1 MSNFHVALKK
11 VVDDSYDVQ
20 IGCGLIDDMI
30 QDIKEG
36 LVGNKKKF
44 AVITDSNVDE
54 VYGRPVL
61 EKILAAGYQGDLFVF
76 AAGEKS
82 KVRKTKEE
90 IEDAMLAKGYRRDC
104 CVIAVGGG
112 VVTDLGG
119 FAASTFKRGMR
130 CINVPTT
137 LLAQVDASLGG
148 KTGFNFNGL
157 KNEIGTFSIP
167 EKVIIDVHF
176 LSHLPVRERMSGFAE
191 MIKHGLLSDREYL
204 TRLLS
209 LEYQE
214 TSPEDFLELIR
225 RSVTIKG
232 EIVSQ
237 DPREQGLRKVL
248 NFGHTIG
255 HAIESLSIM
264 RGMALLHGEAVALGL
279 VAELYL
285 SVKEKGF
292 PEEIYREVRN
302 FVKRYYPNY
311 PLMEHVD
318 TLYELMLHDKK
329 NERRGVNFTLLPGI
343 GEFSLDNYCSKD
355 LVVEALSQV

>member
-1 MSNFHVALKK
+1 MESIIFTPDAGMVLAELLDGTKHEDIFIVADKHTVLFCDRLFEKVDWLPSHVTVL
-11 VVDDSYDVQ
+11 D
-20 IGCGLIDDMI
+20 CGEENKSVESVSRIWMMLSKQGARRSSI
-30 QDIKEG
+30 
-36 LVGNKKKF
+36 LV
-44 AVITDSNVDE
+44 
-54 VYGRPVL
+54 
-61 EKILAAGYQGDLFVF
+61 
-76 AAGEKS
+76 
-82 KVRKTKEE
+82 
-90 IEDAMLAKGYRRDC
+90 C
-104 CVIAVGGG
+104 VGGG

-167 EKVIIDVHF
+167 EKVIIDTRF
-176 LSHLPVRERMSGFAE
+176 LNHLPVRERMSGFAE
-191 MIKHGLLSDREYL
+191 MIKHGLLSNRAYL
-204 TRLLS
+204 TRLLN

-214 TSPEDFLELIR
+214 TTPEYFLELIR
-225 RSVTIKG
+225 RSVAIKN
-232 EIVSQ
+232 EIVTR
-237 DPREQGLRKVL
+237 DPREQGPRKVL

-255 HAIESLSIM
+255 HAIESLSIT
-264 RGMALLHGEAVALGL
+264 RGSALLHGEAVALGL

-292 PEEIYREVRN
+292 PEEVYREVRD
-302 FVKRYYPNY
+302 FVKQHYPSY
-311 PLMEHVD
+311 PLMDYVD

-329 NERRGVNFTLLPGI
+329 NERCGVNFTLLSGI

>member
-1 MSNFHVALKK
+1 MESIIFTTDAGMVLAELLDGTQHEDIFIVADKHTVLFCDRLFEKVDWLPSHVTVL
-11 VVDDSYDVQ
+11 D
-20 IGCGLIDDMI
+20 CGEENKSVESVSRIWMMLSKQGARRSSI
-30 QDIKEG
+30 
-36 LVGNKKKF
+36 LV
-44 AVITDSNVDE
+44 
-54 VYGRPVL
+54 
-61 EKILAAGYQGDLFVF
+61 
-76 AAGEKS
+76 
-82 KVRKTKEE
+82 
-90 IEDAMLAKGYRRDC
+90 C
-104 CVIAVGGG
+104 VGGG

-167 EKVIIDVHF
+167 EKVII
-176 LSHLPVRERMSGFAE
+176 E
-191 MIKHGLLSDREYL
+191 MIKHGLLSNREYL
-204 TRLLS
+204 IRLLN
-209 LEYQE
+209 LEHQE
-214 TSPEDFLELIR
+214 TTQEYMLELIR
-225 RSVTIKG
+225 RSVTIKN
-232 EIVSQ
+232 EIVTR

-264 RGMALLHGEAVALGL
+264 QGSPLLHGEAVALGL

-302 FVKRYYPNY
+302 FVKQHYPPY
-311 PLMEHVD
+311 PLMNHVD

-329 NERRGVNFTLLPGI
+329 NERWGVNFTLLSGI

>member
-1 MSNFHVALKK
+1 MESIIFTTDAGMVLAELLDGTQHEDIFIVADKHTVLFCDRLFEKVDWLPSHVTVL
-11 VVDDSYDVQ
+11 D
-20 IGCGLIDDMI
+20 CGEENKSVESVSRIWMMLSKQGARRSSI
-30 QDIKEG
+30 
-36 LVGNKKKF
+36 LV
-44 AVITDSNVDE
+44 
-54 VYGRPVL
+54 
-61 EKILAAGYQGDLFVF
+61 
-76 AAGEKS
+76 
-82 KVRKTKEE
+82 
-90 IEDAMLAKGYRRDC
+90 C
-104 CVIAVGGG
+104 VGGG

-167 EKVIIDVHF
+167 EKVIIDTRF
-176 LSHLPVRERMSGFAE
+176 LNHLPVRERMSGFAE
-191 MIKHGLLSDREYL
+191 MIKHGLLSNWEYL
-204 TRLLS
+204 IRLLN
-209 LEYQE
+209 LEHQE
-214 TSPEDFLELIR
+214 TTQEYMLELIR
-225 RSVTIKG
+225 RSVTIKN
-232 EIVSQ
+232 EIVTR

-264 RGMALLHGEAVALGL
+264 QGSPLLHGEAVALGL

-302 FVKRYYPNY
+302 FVKQHYPPY
-311 PLMEHVD
+311 PLMNHVD

-329 NERRGVNFTLLPGI
+329 NERWGVNFTLLSGI

>member
-1 MSNFHVALKK
+1 MESIIFTTDAGMVLAELLDGTQHEDIFIVADKHTVLFCDRLFEKVDWLPSHVTVL
-11 VVDDSYDVQ
+11 D
-20 IGCGLIDDMI
+20 CGEENKSVESVSRIWMMLSKQGARRSSI
-30 QDIKEG
+30 
-36 LVGNKKKF
+36 LV
-44 AVITDSNVDE
+44 
-54 VYGRPVL
+54 
-61 EKILAAGYQGDLFVF
+61 
-76 AAGEKS
+76 
-82 KVRKTKEE
+82 
-90 IEDAMLAKGYRRDC
+90 C
-104 CVIAVGGG
+104 VGGG

-167 EKVIIDVHF
+167 EKVIIDTRF
-176 LSHLPVRERMSGFAE
+176 LNHLPVRERMSGFAE
-191 MIKHGLLSDREYL
+191 MIKHGLLSNREYL
-204 TRLLS
+204 TRLLN
-209 LEYQE
+209 LEHQE
-214 TSPEDFLELIR
+214 TTQEYMLELIR
-225 RSVTIKG
+225 RSVTIKN

-237 DPREQGLRKVL
+237 DPREQGPRKVL

-255 HAIESLSIM
+255 HSIESLSIM
-264 RGMALLHGEAVALGL
+264 QGSPLLHGEAVALGL

-292 PEEIYREVRN
+292 PEEVYREVRD
-302 FVKRYYPNY
+302 FVKQHYPPY
-311 PLMEHVD
+311 PLMNHVD

-329 NERRGVNFTLLPGI
+329 NERWGVNFTLLSGI

>member
-1 MSNFHVALKK
+1 MESIIFTADAGMVLAELLDGTKHEDIFIVADKHTVVFCDRLFEKVDWLPSHVTVL
-11 VVDDSYDVQ
+11 D
-20 IGCGLIDDMI
+20 CGEENKSVESVSRIWMMLSKQGARRSSI
-30 QDIKEG
+30 
-36 LVGNKKKF
+36 LV
-44 AVITDSNVDE
+44 
-54 VYGRPVL
+54 
-61 EKILAAGYQGDLFVF
+61 
-76 AAGEKS
+76 
-82 KVRKTKEE
+82 
-90 IEDAMLAKGYRRDC
+90 C
-104 CVIAVGGG
+104 VGGG

-119 FAASTFKRGMR
+119 FAASTFKRGMH

-167 EKVIIDVHF
+167 EKVIIDTRF
-176 LSHLPVRERMSGFAE
+176 LNHLPVRERMSGFAE
-191 MIKHGLLSDREYL
+191 MIKHGLLSNREYL
-204 TRLLS
+204 TRLLN
-209 LEYQE
+209 LEYQKA
-214 TSPEDFLELIR
+214 TPEYFLELIR
-225 RSVTIKG
+225 RSVTIKN
-232 EIVSQ
+232 EIVSR

-264 RGMALLHGEAVALGL
+264 QGSPLLHGEAVALGL

-292 PEEIYREVRN
+292 PEEVYREVRD
-302 FVKRYYPNY
+302 FVKQHYPPY
-311 PLMEHVD
+311 PLMDHVD

-329 NERRGVNFTLLPGI
+329 NERWGVNFTLLSGI

>member
-1 MSNFHVALKK
+1 MESIIFTADAGMVLAELLDGTKHEDIFIVADKHTVLFCDRLFEKVDWLPSHVTVL
-11 VVDDSYDVQ
+11 D
-20 IGCGLIDDMI
+20 CGEENKSVESVSRIWMMLSKQGARRSSI
-30 QDIKEG
+30 
-36 LVGNKKKF
+36 LV
-44 AVITDSNVDE
+44 
-54 VYGRPVL
+54 
-61 EKILAAGYQGDLFVF
+61 
-76 AAGEKS
+76 
-82 KVRKTKEE
+82 
-90 IEDAMLAKGYRRDC
+90 C
-104 CVIAVGGG
+104 VGGG

-167 EKVIIDVHF
+167 EKVIIDPRF
-176 LSHLPVRERMSGFAE
+176 LNHLPVRERMSGFAE
-191 MIKHGLLSDREYL
+191 MIKHGLLSNREYL
-204 TRLLS
+204 TRLLN
-209 LEYQE
+209 LEHQE
-214 TSPEDFLELIR
+214 MTQEYMLELIR
-225 RSVTIKG
+225 RSVTIKN
-232 EIVSQ
+232 EIVTR

-255 HAIESLSIM
+255 HVIESLSIT
-264 RGMALLHGEAVALGL
+264 RGTPLLHGEAVALGL

-302 FVKRYYPNY
+302 FVKQHYPPY
-311 PLMEHVD
+311 PLMDHVD
-318 TLYELMLHDKK
+318 TLYELMLPDKK
-329 NERRGVNFTLLPGI
+329 NERWGVNFTLLPGI

>member
-1 MSNFHVALKK
+1 MESIIFTTDAGMVLAELLDGTQHEDIFIVADKHTVLFCDRLFEKVDWLPSHVTVL
-11 VVDDSYDVQ
+11 D
-20 IGCGLIDDMI
+20 CGEENKSVESVSRIWMMLSKQGARRSSI
-30 QDIKEG
+30 
-36 LVGNKKKF
+36 LV
-44 AVITDSNVDE
+44 
-54 VYGRPVL
+54 
-61 EKILAAGYQGDLFVF
+61 
-76 AAGEKS
+76 
-82 KVRKTKEE
+82 
-90 IEDAMLAKGYRRDC
+90 C
-104 CVIAVGGG
+104 VGGG

-167 EKVIIDVHF
+167 EKVIIDTRF
-176 LSHLPVRERMSGFAE
+176 LNHLPVRERMSGFAE
-191 MIKHGLLSDREYL
+191 MIKHGLLSNREYL
-204 TRLLS
+204 IRLLN
-209 LEYQE
+209 LEHQE
-214 TSPEDFLELIR
+214 TTQEYMLELIR
-225 RSVTIKG
+225 RSVTIKN
-232 EIVSQ
+232 EIVTRE
-237 DPREQGLRKVL
+237 PREQGLRKVL

-264 RGMALLHGEAVALGL
+264 QGSPLLHGEAVALGL

-302 FVKRYYPNY
+302 FVKQHYPPY
-311 PLMEHVD
+311 PLMNHVD

-329 NERRGVNFTLLPGI
+329 NERWGVNFTLLSGI

>member
-1 MSNFHVALKK
+1 MESIIFTTDAGMVLAELLDGTQHEDIFIVADKHTVLFCDQLFEKVDWLPSHVTVL
-11 VVDDSYDVQ
+11 D
-20 IGCGLIDDMI
+20 CGEENKSVESVSRIWMMLSKQGARRSSI
-30 QDIKEG
+30 
-36 LVGNKKKF
+36 LV
-44 AVITDSNVDE
+44 
-54 VYGRPVL
+54 
-61 EKILAAGYQGDLFVF
+61 
-76 AAGEKS
+76 
-82 KVRKTKEE
+82 
-90 IEDAMLAKGYRRDC
+90 C
-104 CVIAVGGG
+104 VGGG

-167 EKVIIDVHF
+167 EKVIIDPRF
-176 LSHLPVRERMSGFAE
+176 LNHLPVRERMSGFAE
-191 MIKHGLLSDREYL
+191 MIKHGLLSNREYL
-204 TRLLS
+204 TRLLN
-209 LEYQE
+209 LEYRE
-214 TSPEDFLELIR
+214 TTPEYMLELIR
-225 RSVTIKG
+225 RSVTIKN
-232 EIVSQ
+232 EIVSW
-237 DPREQGLRKVL
+237 DPREQGPRKVL

-264 RGMALLHGEAVALGL
+264 QGSPLLHGEAVALGL

-292 PEEIYREVRN
+292 PEEVYREVRD
-302 FVKRYYPNY
+302 FVKQHYPPY
-311 PLMEHVD
+311 PLMDHVD

-329 NERRGVNFTLLPGI
+329 NERWGVNFTLLSGI

>member
-1 MSNFHVALKK
+1 MVLAELLDGTQHEDIFIVADKHTVLFCDRLFEKVDWLPSHVTVL
-11 VVDDSYDVQ
+11 D
-20 IGCGLIDDMI
+20 CGEENKSVESVSRIWMMLSKQGARRSSI
-30 QDIKEG
+30 
-36 LVGNKKKF
+36 LV
-44 AVITDSNVDE
+44 
-54 VYGRPVL
+54 
-61 EKILAAGYQGDLFVF
+61 
-76 AAGEKS
+76 
-82 KVRKTKEE
+82 
-90 IEDAMLAKGYRRDC
+90 C
-104 CVIAVGGG
+104 VGGG

-167 EKVIIDVHF
+167 EKVIIDTRF
-176 LSHLPVRERMSGFAE
+176 LNHLPVRERMSGFAE
-191 MIKHGLLSDREYL
+191 MIKHGLLSNREYL
-204 TRLLS
+204 IRLLN
-209 LEYQE
+209 LEHQE
-214 TSPEDFLELIR
+214 TTQEYMLELIR
-225 RSVTIKG
+225 RSVTIKN
-232 EIVSQ
+232 EIVTR

-264 RGMALLHGEAVALGL
+264 QGSPLLHGEAVALGL

-302 FVKRYYPNY
+302 FVKQHYPPY
-311 PLMEHVD
+311 PLMNHVD

-329 NERRGVNFTLLPGI
+329 NERWGVNFTLLSGI

>member
-1 MSNFHVALKK
+1 MESIIFTTDAGMVLAELLDGTQHEDIFIVADKHTVVFCDRLFEKVDWLPSHVTVL
-11 VVDDSYDVQ
+11 D
-20 IGCGLIDDMI
+20 CGEENKSVESVSRIWMMLSKQGARRSSI
-30 QDIKEG
+30 
-36 LVGNKKKF
+36 LV
-44 AVITDSNVDE
+44 
-54 VYGRPVL
+54 
-61 EKILAAGYQGDLFVF
+61 
-76 AAGEKS
+76 
-82 KVRKTKEE
+82 
-90 IEDAMLAKGYRRDC
+90 C
-104 CVIAVGGG
+104 VGGG

-119 FAASTFKRGMR
+119 FAASTFKRGMH

-167 EKVIIDVHF
+167 EKVIIDPRF
-176 LSHLPVRERMSGFAE
+176 LNHLPVRERMSGFAE
-191 MIKHGLLSDREYL
+191 MIKHGLLSNREYL
-204 TRLLS
+204 TRLLN
-209 LEYQE
+209 LEHQE
-214 TSPEDFLELIR
+214 MTQEYMLELIR
-225 RSVTIKG
+225 RSVTIKN
-232 EIVSQ
+232 EIVTR

-255 HAIESLSIM
+255 HAIESLSIT
-264 RGMALLHGEAVALGL
+264 RGVPLLHGEAVALGL

-292 PEEIYREVRN
+292 PEEVYREVRN
-302 FVKRYYPNY
+302 FVKQHYPPY
-311 PLMEHVD
+311 PLMDHVD

-329 NERRGVNFTLLPGI
+329 NERWGVNFTLLSGI

>member
-1 MSNFHVALKK
+1 MESIIFTPDAGMVLAELLDGTQHEDIFIVADKHTVLFCDQLFEKVDWLPSHVTVL
-11 VVDDSYDVQ
+11 D
-20 IGCGLIDDMI
+20 CGEENKSVESVSRIWMMLSKQGARRSSI
-30 QDIKEG
+30 
-36 LVGNKKKF
+36 LV
-44 AVITDSNVDE
+44 
-54 VYGRPVL
+54 
-61 EKILAAGYQGDLFVF
+61 
-76 AAGEKS
+76 
-82 KVRKTKEE
+82 
-90 IEDAMLAKGYRRDC
+90 C
-104 CVIAVGGG
+104 VGGG

-167 EKVIIDVHF
+167 EKVIIDPRF
-176 LSHLPVRERMSGFAE
+176 LNHLPVRERMSGFAE
-191 MIKHGLLSDREYL
+191 MIKHGLLSSREYL
-204 TRLLS
+204 TWLLN
-209 LEYQE
+209 LEYRE
-214 TSPEDFLELIR
+214 TTPEYMLELIQ
-225 RSVTIKG
+225 RSVTIKN

-237 DPREQGLRKVL
+237 DPREQGPRKVL

-264 RGMALLHGEAVALGL
+264 QGSPLLHGEAVALGL

-292 PEEIYREVRN
+292 PEEVYREVRD
-302 FVKRYYPNY
+302 FVKQHYPPY
-311 PLMEHVD
+311 PLMDHVD

-329 NERRGVNFTLLPGI
+329 NERWGVNFTLLSGI

>member
-1 MSNFHVALKK
+1 M
-11 VVDDSYDVQ
+11 
-20 IGCGLIDDMI
+20 
-30 QDIKEG
+30 
-36 LVGNKKKF
+36 
-44 AVITDSNVDE
+44 
-54 VYGRPVL
+54 
-61 EKILAAGYQGDLFVF
+61 
-76 AAGEKS
+76 
-82 KVRKTKEE
+82 
-90 IEDAMLAKGYRRDC
+90 
-104 CVIAVGGG
+104 
-112 VVTDLGG
+112 TDLGG

-167 EKVIIDVHF
+167 EKVIIDTRF
-176 LSHLPVRERMSGFAE
+176 LNHLPVRERMSGFAE
-191 MIKHGLLSDREYL
+191 MIKHGLLSNREYL
-204 TRLLS
+204 IRLLN
-209 LEYQE
+209 LEHQE
-214 TSPEDFLELIR
+214 TTQEYMLELIR
-225 RSVTIKG
+225 RSVTIKN
-232 EIVSQ
+232 EIVTR

-264 RGMALLHGEAVALGL
+264 QGSPLLHGEAVALGL

-302 FVKRYYPNY
+302 FVKQHYPPY
-311 PLMEHVD
+311 PLMNHVD

-329 NERRGVNFTLLPGI
+329 NERWGVNFTLLSGI

>member
-1 MSNFHVALKK
+1 MESIIFTTDAGMVLAELLDGTQHEDIFIVADKHTVLFCDRLFEKVDWLPSHVTVL
-11 VVDDSYDVQ
+11 D
-20 IGCGLIDDMI
+20 CGEENKSVESVSRIWMMLSKQGARRSSI
-30 QDIKEG
+30 
-36 LVGNKKKF
+36 LV
-44 AVITDSNVDE
+44 
-54 VYGRPVL
+54 
-61 EKILAAGYQGDLFVF
+61 
-76 AAGEKS
+76 
-82 KVRKTKEE
+82 
-90 IEDAMLAKGYRRDC
+90 C
-104 CVIAVGGG
+104 VGGG

-167 EKVIIDVHF
+167 EKVIIDTRF
-176 LSHLPVRERMSGFAE
+176 FNHLPVRERMSGFAE
-191 MIKHGLLSDREYL
+191 MIKHGLLSNREYL
-204 TRLLS
+204 IRLLN
-209 LEYQE
+209 LEHQE
-214 TSPEDFLELIR
+214 TTQEYMLELIR
-225 RSVTIKG
+225 RSVTIKN
-232 EIVSQ
+232 EIVTR

-264 RGMALLHGEAVALGL
+264 QGSPLLHGEAVALGL

-302 FVKRYYPNY
+302 FVKQHYPPY
-311 PLMEHVD
+311 PLMNHVD

-329 NERRGVNFTLLPGI
+329 NERWGVNFTLLSGI

>member
-1 MSNFHVALKK
+1 MESIIFTTDAGMVLAELLDGTQHEDIFIVADKHTVLFCDRLFEKVDWLPSHVTVL
-11 VVDDSYDVQ
+11 D
-20 IGCGLIDDMI
+20 CGEENKSVESVSRIWMMLSKQGARRSSI
-30 QDIKEG
+30 
-36 LVGNKKKF
+36 LV
-44 AVITDSNVDE
+44 
-54 VYGRPVL
+54 
-61 EKILAAGYQGDLFVF
+61 
-76 AAGEKS
+76 
-82 KVRKTKEE
+82 
-90 IEDAMLAKGYRRDC
+90 C
-104 CVIAVGGG
+104 VGGG

-167 EKVIIDVHF
+167 EKVIIDTRF
-176 LSHLPVRERMSGFAE
+176 LNHLPVRERMSGFAE
-191 MIKHGLLSDREYL
+191 MIKHGLLSNREYL
-204 TRLLS
+204 IRLLN
-209 LEYQE
+209 LEHQE
-214 TSPEDFLELIR
+214 TTQEYMLELIR
-225 RSVTIKG
+225 RSVTIKN
-232 EIVSQ
+232 EIVTR

-264 RGMALLHGEAVALGL
+264 QGSPLLHGEAVALGL

-302 FVKRYYPNY
+302 FVKQHYPPY
-311 PLMEHVD
+311 PLMDHVD

-329 NERRGVNFTLLPGI
+329 NERWGVNFTLLSGI

>member
-1 MSNFHVALKK
+1 MESIIFTADAGMVLAELLDGTQHEDIFIVADKHTVLFCDRLFEKVDWLPSHVTVL
-11 VVDDSYDVQ
+11 D
-20 IGCGLIDDMI
+20 CGEENKSVESVSRIWMMLSKQGARRSSI
-30 QDIKEG
+30 
-36 LVGNKKKF
+36 LV
-44 AVITDSNVDE
+44 
-54 VYGRPVL
+54 
-61 EKILAAGYQGDLFVF
+61 
-76 AAGEKS
+76 
-82 KVRKTKEE
+82 
-90 IEDAMLAKGYRRDC
+90 C
-104 CVIAVGGG
+104 VGGG

-167 EKVIIDVHF
+167 EKVIIDTRF
-176 LSHLPVRERMSGFAE
+176 LNHLPVRERMSGFAE
-191 MIKHGLLSDREYL
+191 MIKHGLLSNREYL
-204 TRLLS
+204 IRLLN
-209 LEYQE
+209 LEHQE
-214 TSPEDFLELIR
+214 TTQEYMLELIR
-225 RSVTIKG
+225 RSVTIKN
-232 EIVSQ
+232 EIVTR

-264 RGMALLHGEAVALGL
+264 QGSPLLHGEAVALGL

-302 FVKRYYPNY
+302 FVKQHYPPY
-311 PLMEHVD
+311 PLMNHVD

-329 NERRGVNFTLLPGI
+329 NERWGVNFTLLSGI

>member
-1 MSNFHVALKK
+1 MESIIFTADAGMVLAELLDGTQHEDIFIVADKHTVVFCDRLFEKVDWLPSHVTVL
-11 VVDDSYDVQ
+11 D
-20 IGCGLIDDMI
+20 CGEENKSVESVSRIWMMLSKQGARRSSI
-30 QDIKEG
+30 
-36 LVGNKKKF
+36 LV
-44 AVITDSNVDE
+44 
-54 VYGRPVL
+54 
-61 EKILAAGYQGDLFVF
+61 
-76 AAGEKS
+76 
-82 KVRKTKEE
+82 
-90 IEDAMLAKGYRRDC
+90 C
-104 CVIAVGGG
+104 VGGG

-119 FAASTFKRGMR
+119 FAASTFKRGMH

-167 EKVIIDVHF
+167 EKVIIDTHF
-176 LSHLPVRERMSGFAE
+176 LNHLPVRERMSGFAE
-191 MIKHGLLSDREYL
+191 MIKHGLLSNREYL
-204 TRLLS
+204 TRLLN
-209 LEYQE
+209 LEYRETTQE
-214 TSPEDFLELIR
+214 YMLELIQ
-225 RSVTIKG
+225 RSVTIKN

-237 DPREQGLRKVL
+237 DPREQGPRKVL

-264 RGMALLHGEAVALGL
+264 QGSPLLHGEAVALGL

-292 PEEIYREVRN
+292 PEEVYREVRD
-302 FVKRYYPNY
+302 FVKQHYLPY
-311 PLMEHVD
+311 PLMDHVD

-329 NERRGVNFTLLPGI
+329 NERWGVNFTLLSGI

>member
-1 MSNFHVALKK
+1 MESIIFTADAGMVLAELLDGTQHEDIFIVADKHTVVFCDRLFEKVDWLPSHVTVL
-11 VVDDSYDVQ
+11 D
-20 IGCGLIDDMI
+20 CGEENKSVESVSRIWMMLSKQGARRSSI
-30 QDIKEG
+30 
-36 LVGNKKKF
+36 LV
-44 AVITDSNVDE
+44 
-54 VYGRPVL
+54 
-61 EKILAAGYQGDLFVF
+61 
-76 AAGEKS
+76 
-82 KVRKTKEE
+82 
-90 IEDAMLAKGYRRDC
+90 C
-104 CVIAVGGG
+104 VGGG

-119 FAASTFKRGMR
+119 FAASTFKRGMH

-167 EKVIIDVHF
+167 EKVIIDTRF
-176 LSHLPVRERMSGFAE
+176 LNHLPVRERMSGFAE
-191 MIKHGLLSDREYL
+191 MIKHGLLSNREYL
-204 TRLLS
+204 TRLLN
-209 LEYQE
+209 LEYRETTQE
-214 TSPEDFLELIR
+214 YMLELIQ
-225 RSVTIKG
+225 RSVTIKN

-237 DPREQGLRKVL
+237 DPREQGPRKVL

-264 RGMALLHGEAVALGL
+264 QGSPLLHGEAVALGL

-292 PEEIYREVRN
+292 PEEVYREVRD
-302 FVKRYYPNY
+302 FVKQHYLPY
-311 PLMEHVD
+311 PLMDHVD

-329 NERRGVNFTLLPGI
+329 NERWGVNFTLLSGI

>member
-1 MSNFHVALKK
+1 MESIIFTTDAGMVLAELLDGTQHEDIFIVADKHTVLFCDRLFEKVDWLPSHVTVL
-11 VVDDSYDVQ
+11 D
-20 IGCGLIDDMI
+20 CGEENKSVESVSRIWMMLSKQGARRSSI
-30 QDIKEG
+30 
-36 LVGNKKKF
+36 LV
-44 AVITDSNVDE
+44 
-54 VYGRPVL
+54 
-61 EKILAAGYQGDLFVF
+61 
-76 AAGEKS
+76 
-82 KVRKTKEE
+82 
-90 IEDAMLAKGYRRDC
+90 C
-104 CVIAVGGG
+104 VGGG

-167 EKVIIDVHF
+167 EKVIIDTRF
-176 LSHLPVRERMSGFAE
+176 LNHLPVRERMSGFAE
-191 MIKHGLLSDREYL
+191 MIKHGLLSNREYL
-204 TRLLS
+204 IRLLN
-209 LEYQE
+209 LEHQE
-214 TSPEDFLELIR
+214 TTQEYMLELIR
-225 RSVTIKG
+225 RSVTIKN
-232 EIVSQ
+232 EIVTR

-264 RGMALLHGEAVALGL
+264 QGSPLLHGEAVALGL

-302 FVKRYYPNY
+302 FVKQYYPPY
-311 PLMEHVD
+311 PLMNHVD

-329 NERRGVNFTLLPGI
+329 NERWGVNFTLLSGI

>member
-1 MSNFHVALKK
+1 MESIIFTADAGMVLAELLDGTKHEDIFIVADKHTVLFCDRLFEKVDWLPSHVTVL
-11 VVDDSYDVQ
+11 D
-20 IGCGLIDDMI
+20 CGEENKSVESVSRIWMMLSKQGARRSSI
-30 QDIKEG
+30 
-36 LVGNKKKF
+36 LV
-44 AVITDSNVDE
+44 
-54 VYGRPVL
+54 
-61 EKILAAGYQGDLFVF
+61 
-76 AAGEKS
+76 
-82 KVRKTKEE
+82 
-90 IEDAMLAKGYRRDC
+90 C
-104 CVIAVGGG
+104 VGGG

-157 KNEIGTFSIP
+157 ENEIGTFSIP
-167 EKVIIDVHF
+167 EKVIIDPRF
-176 LSHLPVRERMSGFAE
+176 LNHLPVRERMSGFAE
-191 MIKHGLLSDREYL
+191 MIKHGLLSNREYL
-204 TRLLS
+204 TRLLN
-209 LEYQE
+209 LEHQE
-214 TSPEDFLELIR
+214 MTQEYMLELIR
-225 RSVTIKG
+225 RSVTIKN
-232 EIVSQ
+232 EIVTR

-255 HAIESLSIM
+255 HAIESLSIT
-264 RGMALLHGEAVALGL
+264 RGTPLLHGEAVALGL

-302 FVKRYYPNY
+302 FVKQHYPPY
-311 PLMEHVD
+311 PLMDHVD

-329 NERRGVNFTLLPGI
+329 NERWGVNFTLLSGI

>member
-1 MSNFHVALKK
+1 MESIIFTADAGMVLAELLDGTQHEDIFIVADKHTVVFCDRLFEKVDWLPSHVTVL
-11 VVDDSYDVQ
+11 D
-20 IGCGLIDDMI
+20 CGEENKSVESVSRIWMMLSKQGARRSSI
-30 QDIKEG
+30 
-36 LVGNKKKF
+36 LV
-44 AVITDSNVDE
+44 
-54 VYGRPVL
+54 
-61 EKILAAGYQGDLFVF
+61 
-76 AAGEKS
+76 
-82 KVRKTKEE
+82 
-90 IEDAMLAKGYRRDC
+90 C
-104 CVIAVGGG
+104 VGGG

-167 EKVIIDVHF
+167 EKVIIDPRF
-176 LSHLPVRERMSGFAE
+176 LNHLPVRERMSGFAE
-191 MIKHGLLSDREYL
+191 MIKHGLLSNREYL
-204 TRLLS
+204 TRLLN
-209 LEYQE
+209 LEYQKA
-214 TSPEDFLELIR
+214 TPEYFLELIR
-225 RSVTIKG
+225 RSVTIKN

-237 DPREQGLRKVL
+237 DPREQGPRKVL

-264 RGMALLHGEAVALGL
+264 QGSPLLHGEAVALGL

-292 PEEIYREVRN
+292 PEEVYREVRD
-302 FVKRYYPNY
+302 FVKQHYPPY
-311 PLMEHVD
+311 PLMDHVD

-329 NERRGVNFTLLPGI
+329 NERWGVNFTLLSGI

>member
-1 MSNFHVALKK
+1 MESIIFTTDAGMVLAELLDGTQHEDIFIVADKHTVLFCDRLFEKVDWLPSHVTVL
-11 VVDDSYDVQ
+11 D
-20 IGCGLIDDMI
+20 CGEENKSVESVSRIWMMLSKQGARRSSI
-30 QDIKEG
+30 
-36 LVGNKKKF
+36 LV
-44 AVITDSNVDE
+44 
-54 VYGRPVL
+54 
-61 EKILAAGYQGDLFVF
+61 
-76 AAGEKS
+76 
-82 KVRKTKEE
+82 
-90 IEDAMLAKGYRRDC
+90 C
-104 CVIAVGGG
+104 VGGG

-167 EKVIIDVHF
+167 EKVIIDTRF
-176 LSHLPVRERMSGFAE
+176 LNHLPVRERMSGFAE
-191 MIKHGLLSDREYL
+191 MIKHGLLSNREYL
-204 TRLLS
+204 IRLLN
-209 LEYQE
+209 LEHQE
-214 TSPEDFLELIR
+214 TTQEYMLELIR
-225 RSVTIKG
+225 RSVTIKN
-232 EIVSQ
+232 EIVTR

-264 RGMALLHGEAVALGL
+264 QGSPLLHGEAVALGL

-302 FVKRYYPNY
+302 FVKQHYPPY
-311 PLMEHVD
+311 PLMNHVD

-329 NERRGVNFTLLPGI
+329 NERWGVNFTLLSGI

-355 LVVEALSQV
+355 LVVEALS

>member
-1 MSNFHVALKK
+1 MESIIFTTDAGMVLAELLDGTQHEDIFIVADKHTVLFCDRLFEKVDWLPSHVTVL
-11 VVDDSYDVQ
+11 D
-20 IGCGLIDDMI
+20 CGEENKSVESVSRIWMMLSKQGARRSSI
-30 QDIKEG
+30 
-36 LVGNKKKF
+36 LV
-44 AVITDSNVDE
+44 
-54 VYGRPVL
+54 
-61 EKILAAGYQGDLFVF
+61 
-76 AAGEKS
+76 
-82 KVRKTKEE
+82 
-90 IEDAMLAKGYRRDC
+90 C
-104 CVIAVGGG
+104 VGGG

-167 EKVIIDVHF
+167 EKVIIDPRF
-176 LSHLPVRERMSGFAE
+176 LNHLPVRERMSGFAE
-191 MIKHGLLSDREYL
+191 MIKHGLLSNREYL
-204 TRLLS
+204 IRLLN
-209 LEYQE
+209 LEHQE
-214 TSPEDFLELIR
+214 TTQEYMLELIR
-225 RSVTIKG
+225 RSVTIKN
-232 EIVSQ
+232 EIVTR

-255 HAIESLSIM
+255 HAIESLSIT
-264 RGMALLHGEAVALGL
+264 RGVPLLHGEAVALGL

-292 PEEIYREVRN
+292 PEEVYREVRN
-302 FVKRYYPNY
+302 FVKQHYPPY
-311 PLMEHVD
+311 PLMNHVD

-329 NERRGVNFTLLPGI
+329 NERWGVNFTLLSGI

>member
-1 MSNFHVALKK
+1 MESIIFTTDAGMVLAELLDGTQHEDIFIVADKHTVLFCDRLFEKVDWLPSHVTVL
-11 VVDDSYDVQ
+11 D
-20 IGCGLIDDMI
+20 CGEENKSVESVSRIWMMLSKQGARRSSI
-30 QDIKEG
+30 
-36 LVGNKKKF
+36 LV
-44 AVITDSNVDE
+44 
-54 VYGRPVL
+54 
-61 EKILAAGYQGDLFVF
+61 
-76 AAGEKS
+76 
-82 KVRKTKEE
+82 
-90 IEDAMLAKGYRRDC
+90 C
-104 CVIAVGGG
+104 VGGG

-167 EKVIIDVHF
+167 EKVIIDPRF
-176 LSHLPVRERMSGFAE
+176 LNHLPVRERMSGFAE
-191 MIKHGLLSDREYL
+191 MIKHGLLSNREYL
-204 TRLLS
+204 IRLLN
-209 LEYQE
+209 LEHQE
-214 TSPEDFLELIR
+214 TTQEYMLELIR
-225 RSVTIKG
+225 RSVTIKN
-232 EIVSQ
+232 EIVTR

-255 HAIESLSIM
+255 HAIESLSIK
-264 RGMALLHGEAVALGL
+264 RGVPLLHGEAVALGL

-292 PEEIYREVRN
+292 PEEVYREVRD
-302 FVKRYYPNY
+302 FVKQHYPPY
-311 PLMEHVD
+311 PLMDHVD
-318 TLYELMLHDKK
+318 TLYKLMLHDKK
-329 NERRGVNFTLLPGI
+329 NERWGVNFTLLSGI

>member
-1 MSNFHVALKK
+1 MESIIFTPDAGMVLAELLDGTQHEDIFIVADKHTVLFCDQLFEKVDWLPSHVTVL
-11 VVDDSYDVQ
+11 D
-20 IGCGLIDDMI
+20 CGEENKSVESVSRIWMMLSKQGARRSSI
-30 QDIKEG
+30 
-36 LVGNKKKF
+36 LV
-44 AVITDSNVDE
+44 
-54 VYGRPVL
+54 
-61 EKILAAGYQGDLFVF
+61 
-76 AAGEKS
+76 
-82 KVRKTKEE
+82 
-90 IEDAMLAKGYRRDC
+90 C
-104 CVIAVGGG
+104 VGGG

-167 EKVIIDVHF
+167 EKVIIDTRF
-176 LSHLPVRERMSGFAE
+176 LNHLPVRERMAGFAE
-191 MIKHGLLSDREYL
+191 MIKHGLLSNREYL
-204 TRLLS
+204 TRLLN
-209 LEYQE
+209 LEYRETTQE
-214 TSPEDFLELIR
+214 YMLELIQ
-225 RSVTIKG
+225 RSVTIKN
-232 EIVSQ
+232 EIVTR
-237 DPREQGLRKVL
+237 DPREQGPRKVL

-264 RGMALLHGEAVALGL
+264 QGSPLLHGEAVALGL

-292 PEEIYREVRN
+292 PEEVYREVRD
-302 FVKRYYPNY
+302 FVKQHYPLY
-311 PLMEHVD
+311 PLMDHVD

-329 NERRGVNFTLLPGI
+329 NERWGVNFTLLSGI

>member
-1 MSNFHVALKK
+1 MESIIFTPDAGMVLAELLDGTQHEDIFIVADKHTVVFCDRLFEKVDWLPSHVTVL
-11 VVDDSYDVQ
+11 D
-20 IGCGLIDDMI
+20 CGEENKSVESVSRIWMMLSKQGARRSSI
-30 QDIKEG
+30 
-36 LVGNKKKF
+36 LV
-44 AVITDSNVDE
+44 
-54 VYGRPVL
+54 
-61 EKILAAGYQGDLFVF
+61 
-76 AAGEKS
+76 
-82 KVRKTKEE
+82 
-90 IEDAMLAKGYRRDC
+90 C
-104 CVIAVGGG
+104 VGGG

-167 EKVIIDVHF
+167 EKVIIDPRF
-176 LSHLPVRERMSGFAE
+176 LNHLPVRERMSGFAE
-191 MIKHGLLSDREYL
+191 MIKHGLLSNREYL
-204 TRLLS
+204 TRLLN
-209 LEYQE
+209 LEYRE
-214 TSPEDFLELIR
+214 TTPEYMLELIR
-225 RSVTIKG
+225 RSVTIKN

-237 DPREQGLRKVL
+237 DPREQGPRKVL

-264 RGMALLHGEAVALGL
+264 QGSPLLHGEAVALGL

-292 PEEIYREVRN
+292 PEEVYREVRD
-302 FVKRYYPNY
+302 FVKQHYPPY
-311 PLMEHVD
+311 PLMDHVD

-329 NERRGVNFTLLPGI
+329 NERWGVNFTLLSGI

>member
-1 MSNFHVALKK
+1 MESIIFTTDAGMVLAELLDGTQHEDIFIVADKHTVLFCDRLFEKVDWLPSHVTVL
-11 VVDDSYDVQ
+11 D
-20 IGCGLIDDMI
+20 CGEENKSVESVSRIWMMLSKQGARRSSI
-30 QDIKEG
+30 
-36 LVGNKKKF
+36 LV
-44 AVITDSNVDE
+44 
-54 VYGRPVL
+54 
-61 EKILAAGYQGDLFVF
+61 
-76 AAGEKS
+76 
-82 KVRKTKEE
+82 
-90 IEDAMLAKGYRRDC
+90 C
-104 CVIAVGGG
+104 VGGG

-119 FAASTFKRGMR
+119 FAASTFKRGIR

-167 EKVIIDVHF
+167 EKVIIDTRF
-176 LSHLPVRERMSGFAE
+176 LNHLPVRERMSGFAE
-191 MIKHGLLSDREYL
+191 MIKHGLLSNREYL
-204 TRLLS
+204 IRLLN
-209 LEYQE
+209 LEHQE
-214 TSPEDFLELIR
+214 TTQEYMLELIR
-225 RSVTIKG
+225 RSVTIKN
-232 EIVSQ
+232 EIVTR

-264 RGMALLHGEAVALGL
+264 QGSPLLHGEAVALGL

-302 FVKRYYPNY
+302 FVKQHYPPY
-311 PLMEHVD
+311 PLMNHVD

-329 NERRGVNFTLLPGI
+329 NERWGVNFTLLSGI

>member
-1 MSNFHVALKK
+1 MESIIFTTDAGMVLAELLDGTQHEDIFIVADKHTVLFCDRLFEKVDWLPSHVTVL
-11 VVDDSYDVQ
+11 D
-20 IGCGLIDDMI
+20 CGEENKSVESVSRIWMMLSKQGARRSSI
-30 QDIKEG
+30 
-36 LVGNKKKF
+36 LV
-44 AVITDSNVDE
+44 
-54 VYGRPVL
+54 
-61 EKILAAGYQGDLFVF
+61 
-76 AAGEKS
+76 
-82 KVRKTKEE
+82 
-90 IEDAMLAKGYRRDC
+90 C
-104 CVIAVGGG
+104 VGGG

-167 EKVIIDVHF
+167 EKVIIDPRF
-176 LSHLPVRERMSGFAE
+176 LNHLPVRERMSGFAE
-191 MIKHGLLSDREYL
+191 MIKHGLLSNREYL
-204 TRLLS
+204 IRLLN
-209 LEYQE
+209 LEHQE
-214 TSPEDFLELIR
+214 TTQEYMLELIR
-225 RSVTIKG
+225 RSVTIKN
-232 EIVSQ
+232 EIVTR

-255 HAIESLSIM
+255 HAIESLSIT
-264 RGMALLHGEAVALGL
+264 RGTPLLHGEAVALGL

-302 FVKRYYPNY
+302 FVKQHYPPY
-311 PLMEHVD
+311 PLMNHVD

-329 NERRGVNFTLLPGI
+329 NERWGVNFTLLSGI

>member
-1 MSNFHVALKK
+1 MESIIFTTDAGMVLAELLDGTQHEDIFIVADKHTVLFCDRLFEKVDWLPSHVTVL
-11 VVDDSYDVQ
+11 D
-20 IGCGLIDDMI
+20 CGEENKSVESVSRIWMMLSKQGARRSSI
-30 QDIKEG
+30 
-36 LVGNKKKF
+36 LV
-44 AVITDSNVDE
+44 
-54 VYGRPVL
+54 
-61 EKILAAGYQGDLFVF
+61 
-76 AAGEKS
+76 
-82 KVRKTKEE
+82 
-90 IEDAMLAKGYRRDC
+90 C
-104 CVIAVGGG
+104 VGGG

-157 KNEIGTFSIP
+157 KNEIGTVSIP
-167 EKVIIDVHF
+167 EKVIIDTRF
-176 LSHLPVRERMSGFAE
+176 LNHLPVRERMSGFAE
-191 MIKHGLLSDREYL
+191 MIKHGLLSNREYL
-204 TRLLS
+204 IRLLN
-209 LEYQE
+209 LEHQE
-214 TSPEDFLELIR
+214 TTQEYMLELIR
-225 RSVTIKG
+225 RSVTIKN
-232 EIVSQ
+232 EIVTR

-264 RGMALLHGEAVALGL
+264 QGSPLLHGEAVALGL

-302 FVKRYYPNY
+302 FVKQHYPPY
-311 PLMEHVD
+311 PLMNHVD

-329 NERRGVNFTLLPGI
+329 NERWGVNFTLLSGI